1 MSSLLPRTIGG
12 AIYHGLTLTKG
23 AGEQSFGRR
32 AARPSPRATALLA
45 WCLCGASLTLTAL
58 GLFLLAVSKS
68 PVGVPV
74 YAGAPVYDYW
84 LENTVIAI
92 SFSTV
97 GAIIT
102 PRLPPRNPIGWIFC
116 SIGVIGGV
124 RLFVSEYAI
133 VTLLA
138 EPSSLPA
145 MLPGGE
151 VLAWISSWLW
161 ISHIGLFVLLAL
173 LFPDGRLPS
182 SRWRPFGWLV
192 GVVIVT
198 GTVSVALWP
207 ETAAGF
213 DPVNHPLGIEIAT
226 DTVNPVETIVY
237 ALGLVAATSMLVR
250 LRRSTGVERQQLKWF
265 AYAVAV
271 LATSAILA
279 YVVSESVGVVW
290 LGWVSSMLVIAS
302 VVGLPVAV
310 GIAILRYRLYNI
322 DLLLNRTLV
331 YGALTAVLAAVYFGS
346 IVLFQVLFRAFTG
359 QESQLA
365 VVASTLAIAALFTP
379 LRRRIQSFIDRRFYR
394 RKYDARK
401 TLEAFS
407 AQLRTETDL
416 DALSGDLIRV
426 IKETMQPISVSL
438 WLEAPERSR
447 ENREKT
453 TTAIEAPEFEVAP
466 DDPIL
471 TYLANVSGVVELE
484 KLDLDSPAL
493 GAMKAAGIE
502 LVVPLVSQGE
512 LIGLLNLGSRLSQQE
527 YSADD
532 RKLLSDLSTQTAPA
546 VRVARLVRQQQEAET
561 RYRTLVE
568 QTPAITYVQ
577 EPVES
582 SNPKAVTYISPQY
595 ETILGYHPG
604 SQMMDEEH
612 WLKTVHPEDLE
623 RVLAEEARTDRTGEP
638 FRMEYRIIAG
648 DGRVVWV
655 RDEATLVRDEEG
667 QPLYWLGVQYDV
679 TEQKR
684 EAQERERIEQEL
696 RIARLIQ
703 QTLLPKTLPELT
715 MYDIG
720 AYYQPAREVG
730 GDFYDLFELEDG
742 RLGLV
747 VGDVTDKGI
756 PAALVMATTRTIL
769 RVLAQRLFPPS
780 EVLRRSNEAL
790 VADIPP
796 NMFITCLYA
805 ILDTESGRLVYA
817 NAGHDPPYLRQGGGN
832 VEQLMARGM
841 PLGLMPGMEYEEKEI
856 TLKKGECVL
865 FYSDGLVEAH
875 DPHREMFGFPR
886 LQDLVG
892 TRRLG
897 RASLIDFL
905 LSELTRFTGEDW
917 EQEDDITLVTLARS
931 EER

>member
-1 MSSLLPRTIGG
+1 MT
-12 AIYHGLTLTKG
+12 TG
-23 AGEQSFGRR
+23 AGEESFERG
-32 AARPSPRATALLA
+32 AARLSPRATALLA
-45 WCLCGASLTLTAL
+45 RCLCAVSLTLTVL
-58 GLFLLAVSKS
+58 GLFLLVVSRS

-84 LENTVIAI
+84 LETTVIAI

-102 PRLPPRNPIGWIFC
+102 PRLPPQNPIGWIFC
-116 SIGVIGGV
+116 SIGVIAGV

-138 EPSSLPA
+138 EPSSVPA

-151 VLAWISSWLW
+151 VMAWISSWLW
-161 ISHIGLFVLLAL
+161 VSFIGLFVFLAL

-192 GVVIVT
+192 GVVLVT
-198 GTVSVALWP
+198 GTVAVAIWP

-213 DPVNHPLGIEIAT
+213 DLVNHPLGIEVAT
-226 DTVNPVETIVY
+226 DTVNPVETILY
-237 ALGLVAATSMLVR
+237 ALGLIAAASLLVR
-250 LRRSTGVERQQLKWF
+250 LRRSVGVKRQQVKWF

-279 YVVSESVGVVW
+279 YVVSESVRVVW
-290 LGWVSSMLVIAS
+290 LEWVSFMLVIAS

-346 IVLFQVLFRAFTG
+346 IVLFQELFRAFTG

-365 VVASTLAIAALFTP
+365 VVVSTLAIAALFTP
-379 LRRRIQSFIDRRFYR
+379 LRLRIQSFIDRRFYR

-407 AQLRTETDL
+407 AKLRTETDL
-416 DALSGDLIRV
+416 DALSSELIEV
-426 IKETMQPISVSL
+426 IKETMQPTRVSL
-438 WLEAPERSR
+438 WLKLPERAR
-447 ENREKT
+447 EEAAT
-453 TTAIEAPEFEVAP
+453 VATETPEIEIEP

-471 TYLANVSGVVELE
+471 AYLANVSGVVEVVKLE
-484 KLDLDSPAL
+484 EKVDLDSQAL
-493 GAMKAAGIE
+493 GAMKSADIE

-512 LIGLLNLGSRLSQQE
+512 LIGLLSLGSRLSQQE

-532 RKLLSDLSTQTAPA
+532 RKLLRDLSTQTAPA

-577 EPVES
+577 EPLES

-595 ETILGYHPG
+595 ETILGYHPE
-604 SQMMDEEH
+604 SQMIDEEL
-612 WLKTVHPEDLE
+612 WLSRVHPEDRE
-623 RVLAEEARTDRTGEP
+623 RVLAEEARTDRTGEH
-638 FRMEYRIIAG
+638 FRVEYRVIGG

-667 QPLYWLGVQYDV
+667 QPLYWLGIQYDV

-703 QTLLPKTLPELT
+703 QTLLPKTLPKLSG
-715 MYDIG
+715 YDIA

-756 PAALVMATTRTIL
+756 PAALVMATTRTML
-769 RVLAQRLFPPS
+769 RVSAQRLFPPA
-780 EVLRRSNEAL
+780 EVLKRANEAL

-817 NAGHDPPYLRQGGGN
+817 NAGHDLPYLRHNGSD
-832 VEQLMARGM
+832 VEELRARGM
-841 PLGLMPGMEYEEKEI
+841 PLGLMPGMEYEEKET
-856 TLKKGECVL
+856 TLERGESVL

-875 DPHREMFGFPR
+875 DPHHEMFGFPR
-886 LQDLVG
+886 LQGLVG
-892 TRRLG
+892 THHPDG
-897 RASLIDFL
+897 PSLIDFL
-905 LSELTRFTGEDW
+905 LSELTNFTGEGW
-917 EQEDDITLVTLARS
+917 EQEDDITLVTLERS
-931 EER
+931 EVL